1 MADKSRTVN
10 ALRGLRRTA
19 AQSRMKEGG
28 DSPSLTIILGM
39 NEDEN
44 EERDPNTE
52 DWDKVDDSAPTM
64 PGVGSQERKRR
75 RTGG

>member
-39 NEDEN
+39 NE
-44 EERDPNTE
+44 ERDPNTE